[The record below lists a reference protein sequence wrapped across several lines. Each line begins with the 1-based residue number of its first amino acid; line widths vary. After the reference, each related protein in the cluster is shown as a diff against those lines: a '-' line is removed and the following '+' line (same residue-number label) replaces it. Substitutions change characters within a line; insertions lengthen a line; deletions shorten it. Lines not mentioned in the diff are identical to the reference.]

1 MMRGRVTRR
10 DSGCSVG
17 FGEVHHESCV
27 RAIEALPCTLLTGMA
42 IVEDEVGLI
51 NNSGAAADR
60 M

>member
-27 RAIEALPCTLLTGMA
+27 RIGALPCTLLTGMA
-42 IVEDEVGLI
+42 IVEDEVDLI